1 MSTHIDHEHMHRT
14 AKLFM
19 DNGKAATQAD
29 AIDMLAGFG
38 LGVRISREAQET
50 RNGQIALLTLVNA
63 ARRTF
68 LGGVEVAD
76 VCDVPL
82 QVPLAEAGSLRGAVE
97 ELGGKVVSTI
107 SPSLPLAL
115 IGDPDE
121 VEQGF
126 PAWRLSWSGWSGGVI
141 PARDGGAAYD
151 ASAMPFAP
159 VVAAS
164 FCIAE
169 AFAYHAGDHAMAG
182 RRTCGLSLWSPE
194 NSWLDENERGPDLA
208 YLPSSLWLIGM
219 GNLGQ
224 AMAWLLG
231 CLPYGD
237 RNDVRLM
244 LQDFDRIAPSN
255 DSTSVLSSPA
265 LIGKRKTRIVAAWLE
280 RCGFNVA
287 INEQRFGVWT
297 RVSPHDPQV
306 ALCGVDNPLARA
318 SLEKAGFGLVVEA
331 GLGGGPEGF
340 RAFAMHTFPSALN
353 AQWLWSQDKV
363 TGRPEVSDKP
373 AYQSLKAQGLDACGL
388 AQLASRS
395 VGVPFVGLVAAA
407 FALSELLRR
416 LNGGHCYQSIA
427 GSLADPDGVE
437 AVRMTSGPYAF
448 GHVGVCSEK

>member
-1 MSTHIDHEHMHRT
+1 MSKHIDHENMHRT

-38 LGVRISREAQET
+38 LGVRISREAQGT

-68 LGGVEVAD
+68 LGGVEVQD
-76 VCDVPL
+76 VCDAPL
-82 QVPLAEAGSLRGAVE
+82 QVPLAEAGSLHGAIE

-107 SPSLPLAL
+107 SASLPLAL
-115 IGDPDE
+115 IGDLDD
-121 VEQGF
+121 VEPGF

-141 PARDGGAAYD
+141 PARDGAAACD

-159 VVAAS
+159 VIAAS
-164 FCIAE
+164 ACITE
-169 AFAYHAGDHAMAG
+169 TFAYHAGDHPMAG
-182 RRTCGLSLWSPE
+182 RRASGLSLWSPE
-194 NSWLDENERGPDLA
+194 SSWLDQTRKGPDLA
-208 YLPSSLWLIGM
+208 YLPSALWLIGM

-231 CLPYGD
+231 CLPYRD
-237 RNDVRLM
+237 RNEVRLM

-255 DSTSVLSSPA
+255 DSTSVLSSPS

-280 RCGFNVA
+280 WCGFDVA

-331 GLGGGPEGF
+331 GLGGGPDGF

-353 AQWLWSQDKV
+353 AAQLWSQNKGAGGPD
-363 TGRPEVSDKP
+363 VSDKP

-416 LNGGHCYQSIA
+416 LNGGQSYQSIA
-427 GSLADPDGVE
+427 GNLVDPDGVE
-437 AVRMTSGPYAF
+437 AVRIASGAYAF
-448 GHVGVCSEK
+448 GHAAVRKEA